1 MSRVGKQTILIP
13 KNTEVKFTSG
23 SLDVKGPKGTLSK
36 KFKDSVEIKI
46 DGQNIV
52 LAPVKDDLQTQALWG
67 TYASHILN
75 MLEGVN
81 NPYTKKLVIEG
92 IGYKAEV
99 AGSDLVLNIGLSHQ
113 VKVPIPADIKVTS
126 EKNIL
131 TVVGADKEVVSQF
144 AAEVRSLKKPEP
156 YKGKG
161 IRYENEVVR
170 RKQGKK
176 SV

>member
-13 KNTEVKFTSG
+13 KNTEVKFSAG
-23 SLDVKGPKGTLSK
+23 SLAVKGPKGNLSK
-36 KFKDSVEIKI
+36 SFKDAVEIKI
-46 DGQNIV
+46 EGENITLV
-52 LAPVKDDLQTQALWG
+52 PAKDDLETQALWG

-81 NPYTKKLVIEG
+81 NPFVKKLVIEG

-99 AGSDLVLNIGLSHQ
+99 SGTDLVLSIGLSHQ
-113 VKVPIPADIKVTS
+113 VKVPIPADLKVTS

-131 TVVGADKEVVSQF
+131 TVTGADKEAVSQF